1 MMGHGCQ
8 MGEESMARGFLKG
21 AKKKNKAME
30 RGVGLN
36 LQKNVQSIK

>member
-1 MMGHGCQ
+1 MMGHGRQ
-8 MGEESMARGFLKG
+8 MGEEPMTRDFLKG

>member
-1 MMGHGCQ
+1 MSGKPIT
-8 MGEESMARGFLKG
+8 RDFLKG

>member
-1 MMGHGCQ
+1 
-8 MGEESMARGFLKG
+8 MAGKPMTRDFLKG
-21 AKKKNKAME
+21 AEKKNKAME

>member
-1 MMGHGCQ
+1 MGHGCQ
-8 MGEESMARGFLKG
+8 MGRKPMARDFLKG
-21 AKKKNKAME
+21 AEKKNKAME